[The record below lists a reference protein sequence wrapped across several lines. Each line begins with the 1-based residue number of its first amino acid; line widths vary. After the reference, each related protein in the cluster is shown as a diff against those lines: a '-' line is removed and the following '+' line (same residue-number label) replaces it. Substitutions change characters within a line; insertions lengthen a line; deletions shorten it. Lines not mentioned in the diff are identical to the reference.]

1 MAAINDITGDTLRSK
16 TPSKAYSDNFDAI
29 FRKKLTETPV
39 APSEVTTDK
48 PVESPES

>member
-1 MAAINDITGDTLRSK
+1 MTSSRNDITGDALRSK
-16 TPSKAYSDNFDAI
+16 APSKAYSDNFDAI
-29 FRKKLTETPV
+29 FRKPKETPV